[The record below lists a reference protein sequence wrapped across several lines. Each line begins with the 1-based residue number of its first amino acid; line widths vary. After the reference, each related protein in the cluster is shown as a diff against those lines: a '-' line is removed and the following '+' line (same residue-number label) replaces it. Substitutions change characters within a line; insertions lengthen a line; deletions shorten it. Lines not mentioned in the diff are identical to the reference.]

1 MRKIYTLLFFAFT
14 LYAFGQSSKDLS
26 GEYEIL
32 RKELNSSPEKVIKKG
47 RTLKKKAI
55 EEGDIKT
62 ASKTS
67 YIIGFAFFHTGNS
80 DSCIHYSNSAI
91 ELAEKIDY
99 KEGKALGWRM
109 LGTEYAKIG
118 LVEKAKASFK
128 KAIGFVQEQKND
140 EAYSIKGKVYS
151 SMLLLYNPDKEQAE
165 RIKTAKKAVTAYTG
179 ISDASLKRELLPT
192 AYTNLSYEYAAT
204 KQFDSAHNY
213 LQKALVLSDM
223 KQPVQMIFI
232 YHQQGFLFSEE
243 GKHAEA
249 IANYKKALSYCK
261 SNEFFD
267 KKMEIL
273 GRISESYTQLGDTK
287 NALHYTQLYQDM
299 YREQSKAGKTAVSKI
314 EKIGSEENTALTKKV
329 WMLIALCIILLGFI
343 LGLVVWRKKKIK
355 AKKVEAQ
362 EININKDT
370 ENQILNKLADFETEK
385 GFLDKDISLYVL
397 SNQFQCNSKYLSIVI
412 KNHKNKSFT
421 RYLNDLRIEFLV
433 NELNNTHHFKNYKIN
448 HLADVAGFTS
458 YNAFI
463 KAFLAYTNEKP
474 SDYINKLKNK
484 KDKN

>member
-1 MRKIYTLLFFAFT
+1 MKNIYVMLFFVFA
-14 LYAFGQSSKDLS
+14 LYASGQSSKDLS

-32 RKELNSSPEKVIKKG
+32 RKELNSSPETVIKKG

-62 ASKTS
+62 ASKAS

-118 LVEKAKASFK
+118 LEEKAKMAFNN
-128 KAIGFVQEQKND
+128 AIDFVEEQKND

-165 RIKTAKKAVTAYTG
+165 RIKTAKKAVSAYTE
-179 ISDASLKRELLPT
+179 ISDDILKRELLPT

-204 KQFDSAHNY
+204 KQFDSAHHY
-213 LQKALVLSDM
+213 LQKALALSDM

-243 GKHAEA
+243 GKHPEA

-273 GRISESYTQLGDTK
+273 GRISESYTQLGDSK
-287 NALHYTQLYQDM
+287 NALYYTQLYQDM
-299 YREQSKAGKTAVSKI
+299 YREKTKTGKTAVSKI
-314 EKIGSEENTALTKKV
+314 ENAGSQRNTELVKER
-329 WMLIALCIILLGFI
+329 WMLVVLCIALFGFVIGLIL
-343 LGLVVWRKKKIK
+343 WKKKKIK
-355 AKKVEAQ
+355 PKKSETQ
-362 EININKDT
+362 EININKET
-370 ENQILNKLADFETEK
+370 ENLILKKMVEFEAEK

-397 SNQFQCNSKYLSIVI
+397 SNQFQCNSKYLSIII
-412 KNHKNKSFT
+412 KTHKTKSFT
-421 RYLNDLRIEFLV
+421 RYVNDLRIEFLV
-433 NELNNTHHFKNYKIN
+433 YELNNTRNFKNYKIN
-448 HLADVAGFTS
+448 HLADVAGFAS

-463 KAFLAYTNEKP
+463 KAFQNYTNEKP

-484 KDKN
+484 LD